1 MRLVVGGLIAGVGAI
16 GIIWAMI
23 LRETWKQE
31 ERVRELWREV
41 YL

>member
-1 MRLVVGGLIAGVGAI
+1 MKMVVGGLLAGVGAI
-16 GIIWAMI
+16 GIIWGMI
-23 LRETWKQE
+23 IRDLWKQE